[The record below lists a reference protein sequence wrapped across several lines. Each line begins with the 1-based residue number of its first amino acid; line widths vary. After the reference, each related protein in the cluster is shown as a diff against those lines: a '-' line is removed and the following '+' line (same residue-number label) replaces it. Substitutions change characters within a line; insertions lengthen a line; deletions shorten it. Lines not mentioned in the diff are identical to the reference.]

1 MTAVLVILAIVLL
14 LIGLLGTV
22 MPALPGLP
30 LMFGG
35 AWLLAL
41 SSDYQIMG
49 AGTLISLGILT
60 ILGCTMDYMAGMLG
74 AKHCGASKR
83 AIWGAFIGAIIGMF
97 FAVPGMILG
106 PLLGAAAGEFI
117 ARRNLMA
124 AGKVG
129 LATVIGLVLG
139 VVAKIGCAFAMLI
152 TIAVMYLYHFINF

>member
-1 MTAVLVILAIVLL
+1 MTSVLVILAIVLL
-14 LIGLLGTV
+14 LIGLLGTF

-49 AGTLISLGILT
+49 TGTLITLAILT
-60 ILGCTMDYMAGMLG
+60 ALGCGMDYMAGVLG
-74 AKHCGASKR
+74 AKHSGASRK

-97 FAVPGMILG
+97 FALPGMILG
-106 PLLGAAAGEFI
+106 PLIGAAIGEFI
-117 ARRNLMA
+117 ARRNLVA

-129 LATVIGLVLG
+129 FATLIGLVLG
-139 VVAKIGCAFAMLI
+139 VVAKIGCAFAILI
-152 TIAVMYLYHFINF
+152 TITVMYLYYLY